1 MRSPSPGEGFRL
13 PDLDSGAMNLSRRQI
28 SQAVS
33 DGTGLSSE
41 EVGLL
46 VAVALGVAGVVLAL
60 RAVDF
65 VSRHLPRS

>member
-1 MRSPSPGEGFRL
+1 
-13 PDLDSGAMNLSRRQI
+13 MNLSRRQI
-28 SQAVS
+28 SHAVS

-46 VAVALGVAGVVLAL
+46 VAVALGVAGVVLVL
-60 RAVDF
+60 RAVDW